1 MGLDNRPLRT
11 QHRLQQERSNAG
23 AINKPGLHGAIRMFA
38 ASSDGVLGG
47 WAGSGPKGWHSRSAG
62 AGLVPGSGLP
72 KRPEPSLP
80 ASNPRLPSTPLPSTP
95 LHSTPQLLPSFSRR
109 VDVMTTCCTGAP
121 SAHFSISISTSQ
133 NRILISMKL
142 THVMLEVHAANSSSF
157 SSSPGRQFGPVD
169 RFQRVGDRVSDSP
182 SCALSY
188 RLPVSLTK
196 SAGDGRMRGF
206 TVRMGTGAA
215 SCQNHGAYLAYWR

>member
-1 MGLDNRPLRT
+1 MREQSINRGCMA
-11 QHRLQQERSNAG
+11 RLGCLLPA
-23 AINKPGLHGAIRMFA
+23 PM
-38 ASSDGVLGG
+38 AS
-47 WAGSGPKGWHSRSAG
+47 WAGSGLKDWHSRG

-80 ASNPRLPSTPLPSTP
+80 ASNPRLPSTPLY
-95 LHSTPQLLPSFSRR
+95 STPQLLPSFSRR

-169 RFQRVGDRVSDSP
+169 RFQRVGD
-182 SCALSY
+182 
-188 RLPVSLTK
+188 
-196 SAGDGRMRGF
+196 
-206 TVRMGTGAA
+206 
-215 SCQNHGAYLAYWR
+215 

>member
-1 MGLDNRPLRT
+1 MREQSINRGCMA
-11 QHRLQQERSNAG
+11 RLG
-23 AINKPGLHGAIRMFA
+23 CLLP
-38 ASSDGVLGG
+38 ASMAS

-80 ASNPRLPSTPLPSTP
+80 ASNPRLPSTPL
-95 LHSTPQLLPSFSRR
+95 HSPPQLLPSFSRR

-215 SCQNHGAYLAYWR
+215 SSKTMAHIWRIGVKTWGDSQPFSQGGQ